1 MKDIYTWGARPA
13 RRTLTVAGLQAS
25 KGGTKLVQVTANTAD
40 EAADA
45 ASAGI
50 DMVIAN
56 SRNWNARI

>member
-13 RRTLTVAGLQAS
+13 RRTLTVAELQAS
-25 KGGTKLVQVTANTAD
+25 KGGTKPVQVTANTAD

-56 SRNWNARI
+56 SRIWNARI

>member
-1 MKDIYTWGARPA
+1 MKDIYTWGPRPA

-25 KGGTKLVQVTANTAD
+25 KGGTKPVQVT
-40 EAADA
+40 AADA